1 MSKVSESVIEK
12 PLLCNAEMVRAIL
25 DGRKTNTRR
34 PMEPQPDG
42 KLEVLGGCDDFML
55 GGTHGKK
62 SSVWRCPFGKP
73 GDRLWVRECFAVV
86 PHVNDNGSKHK
97 AKGDGTGVTWR
108 ADWNGNPSGFKWKP
122 SIHMPRWA
130 SRINLEITDVRVE
143 RVQEI
148 SKEDAIA
155 EGIESQPRRY
165 GKDLDWKYY
174 GKWLEKHNQWSS
186 CPINSF
192 ESLWN
197 AIYGVNAWDL
207 NPWVWVVAFKKV

>member
-1 MSKVSESVIEK
+1 MSKVSESVSEK

-25 DGRKTNTRR
+25 DGIKTNTRR
-34 PMEPQPDG
+34 PMDPQPDG
-42 KLEVLGGCDDFML
+42 KLEVLEGCDDFML

-62 SSVWRCPFGKP
+62 RSVWRCPFGKK

-86 PHVNDNGSKHK
+86 PHVTDNGPKHK
-97 AKGDGTGVTWR
+97 LKGDGTGVTWR

-143 RVQEI
+143 RVQDI
-148 SKEDAIA
+148 SEEDAIA
-155 EGIESQPRRY
+155 EGTDFGVDAFGKRFVPPIDKTGLSTHKPCKESFKALWESIY
-165 GKDLDWKYY
+165 GK
-174 GKWLEKHNQWSS
+174 SS
-186 CPINSF
+186 
-192 ESLWN
+192 WR
-197 AIYGVNAWDL
+197 L